1 MKNFIVI
8 FFFFFISTNSYA
20 QNKLKEADFIGNVR
34 FLKADSSTINLERTN
49 VQMKTKAT
57 GSKMWLGI
65 GSSKAFVEVPG
76 KSAKNRFS
84 SNSVIKFIVR
94 VADNDL
100 DPMSIVSIFEYKIK
114 GKNRRAEFGKVNNLF
129 GNSSSGLK
137 RLDFEGE
144 KYGENSYIITLNSND
159 VGEYGIIVN
168 NPNLERDDSNLIVY
182 SFAID

>member
-1 MKNFIVI
+1 
-8 FFFFFISTNSYA
+8 
-20 QNKLKEADFIGNVR
+20 
-34 FLKADSSTINLERTN
+34 
-49 VQMKTKAT
+49 
-57 GSKMWLGI
+57 
-65 GSSKAFVEVPG
+65 
-76 KSAKNRFS
+76 
-84 SNSVIKFIVR
+84 

>member
-8 FFFFFISTNSYA
+8 FFLFVISTNSYA

-100 DPMSIVSIFEYKIK
+100 DPMSIVSLFEYNI
-114 GKNRRAEFGKVNNLF
+114 
-129 GNSSSGLK
+129 
-137 RLDFEGE
+137 
-144 KYGENSYIITLNSND
+144 
-159 VGEYGIIVN
+159 
-168 NPNLERDDSNLIVY
+168 
-182 SFAID
+182 